1 MRFPERL
8 DSKLENRAKTS
19 SLRSLILSRNKIDF
33 ASNDYLGI
41 ALNSELESIVLNECS
56 KLGQY
61 SSTGSRLLTGN
72 FKLVEQLENQ
82 LAVFHETEAALVF
95 NSGYDANLG
104 FLSCVPQRGDIV
116 LYDALVHTS
125 IREGLQLGLAK
136 SYSFK
141 HNDLFDLEESIKRLK
156 IKDPNAVFYIVTES
170 VFSMDGDT
178 PDLIQLVQLA
188 KKYNCLVVLDE
199 AHATGVFGNS
209 GCGKAQ
215 ELGIQDKIF
224 ARIHTFGKAL
234 GSQGAAIVGSQ
245 KLKEY
250 LFNFSRAF
258 IYTTALP
265 PYCILKTLRV
275 YLFLEEDN
283 NSISTLRKNIIFFK
297 KELKRLDL
305 QEFFIESDS
314 AIHCAI
320 IGGTLETKKIAILLQ
335 QQGFDIRPILAPTVQ
350 IGKERLRFCIHSF
363 NSFNQ
368 ITQLLEAFK
377 EHQHGE

>member
-1 MRFPERL
+1 MKFPERL
-8 DSKLENRAKTS
+8 DSKLENRRKTS
-19 SLRSLILSRNKIDF
+19 SLRSLTLSPNKIDF

-41 ALNSELESIVLNECS
+41 AFDNDLESRVLKKCS
-56 KLGQY
+56 TLSQY
-61 SSTGSRLLTGN
+61 SSTGSRLLSGN
-72 FKLVEQLENQ
+72 SELVEDLEDQ
-82 LAVFHETEAALVF
+82 LAAFHETEAALVF

-104 FLSCVPQRGDIV
+104 ILSSVPQRGDIV

-125 IREGLQLGLAK
+125 LREGLQLCLAK

-141 HNDLFDLEESIKRLK
+141 HNDFFDLEERIRHLENKNE
-156 IKDPNAVFYIVTES
+156 NAVFYIVTES

-178 PDLIQLVQLA
+178 PDLIQLVHLA
-188 KKYNCLVVLDE
+188 KKYSCLVVLDE
-199 AHATGVFGNS
+199 AHATGVFGNL
-209 GCGKAQ
+209 GYGKAQ

-234 GSQGAAIVGSQ
+234 GSQGAAVVGSQ

-250 LFNFSRAF
+250 LLNFSRAF

-265 PYCILKTLRV
+265 PYCILKTQSV
-275 YLFLEEDN
+275 YSFLEEN
-283 NSISTLRKNIIFFK
+283 NTSISTLRKNIIFFK
-297 KELKRLDL
+297 KELKRLALQDL
-305 QEFFIESDS
+305 FIESNS

-320 IGGTLETKKIAILLQ
+320 IGGTIETKQLAMLLQ
-335 QQGFDIRPILAPTVQ
+335 EQGFDIRPILSPTVQ

-363 NSFNQ
+363 NSFSQ

-377 EHQHGE
+377 EHQHDK